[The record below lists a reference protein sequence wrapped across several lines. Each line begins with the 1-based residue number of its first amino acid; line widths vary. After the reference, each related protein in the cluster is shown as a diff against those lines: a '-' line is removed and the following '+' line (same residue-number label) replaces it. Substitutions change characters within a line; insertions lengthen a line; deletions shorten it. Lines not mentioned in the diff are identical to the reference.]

1 MKSMWQIYDDLIAS
15 IPEDLTVKDC
25 LVGVNWTLVRSRTTG
40 TAMTMENGMG
50 AVRNCGALIGMPVRE
65 LAEYIKS
72 WNNLEA
78 CMGLAAI
85 NSVYNTVERL
95 EELTKKSLAQQPQE
109 SAFQTFREEIKGK
122 KVAVIGHFPGLEELE
137 AWCSLSVL
145 ERNPQP
151 GDFPDP
157 ACEYIL
163 PEQDYVFIT
172 STTLI
177 NKTLPRLL
185 EISRP
190 ARVIM
195 VGPSTPLHPV
205 LFNNGVD
212 TLAGSVVDDDKVWT
226 YVRQGGL
233 GQRIFKQGCH
243 MVKVH
248 KSDLSLNELNV

>member
-1 MKSMWQIYDDLIAS
+1 MWHIYDDLIAS
-15 IPEDLTVKDC
+15 IPEDLIVQDC
-25 LVGVNWTLVRSRTTG
+25 LVGVNWTLVRSKTTG
-40 TAMTMENGMG
+40 TAMTMESGMS
-50 AVRNCGALIGMPVRE
+50 AVKNCGALIGMPVKE

-78 CMGLAAI
+78 CIGLAAI

-95 EELTKKSLAQQPQE
+95 ERLTKQSLAEQPQE
-109 SAFQTFREEIKGK
+109 SAFQTFRGEIKGK
-122 KVAVIGHFPGLEELE
+122 KVAVIGHFPGIEELE
-137 AWCSLSVL
+137 AWCSLAVL

-185 EISRP
+185 ELSQ
-190 ARVIM
+190 AATVVM

-212 TLAGSVVDDDKVWT
+212 ILAGSVVDDDKIWA
-226 YVRQGGL
+226 YVQQGGL
-233 GQRIFKQGCH
+233 GQRIFKQGCR

-248 KSDLSLNELNV
+248 KNDVNFYGLNI